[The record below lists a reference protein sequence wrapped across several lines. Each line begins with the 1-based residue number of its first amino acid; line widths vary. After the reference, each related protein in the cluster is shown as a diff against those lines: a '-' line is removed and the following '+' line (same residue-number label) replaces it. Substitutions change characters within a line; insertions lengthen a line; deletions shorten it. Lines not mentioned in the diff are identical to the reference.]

1 VILTRNIDSLNEVL
15 YQLQM
20 EAKFVGLDI
29 NHNKTEFM
37 RNIKNYTNNTIKVI
51 LSNVPYVEVSCF
63 MYLGSVVTYNNNNMI
78 GIKDRMPQVN
88 VAYKHLPT

>member
-1 VILTRNIDSLNEVL
+1 MILTRNIDSLNGVL

-37 RNIKNYTNNTIKVI
+37 RNIKNYINNTIEVI
-51 LSNVPYVEVSCF
+51 LNDVPYAEVSCF
-63 MYLGSVVTYNNNNMI
+63 TYLGSLVTYNNIMTEI
-78 GIKDRMPQVN
+78 T
-88 VAYKHLPT
+88 VAYKRLPT

>member
-1 VILTRNIDSLNEVL
+1 
-15 YQLQM
+15 M

-51 LSNVPYVEVSCF
+51 LKDVLYAEVLCF
-63 MYLGSVVTYNNNNMI
+63 TYLGSLVTYNNIMI
-78 GIKDRMPQVN
+78 EIKDRTASGYCCLQAFANIMK
-88 VAYKHLPT
+88 AR